1 MPGPLQTLREL
12 GRGIADGLMRLG
24 LLVFGVLAA
33 LVAVVTG
40 LALAVGLMLWSLL
53 RGRRPSP
60 SKVFVVRPR
69 AARQV
74 PPAEVI
80 DVQAR
85 ELQPGERTPQ
95 R

>member
-40 LALAVGLMLWSLL
+40 LTLAAGLTLWSLL

-60 SKVFVVRPR
+60 PKVFVVRPR
-69 AARQV
+69 AARRA

-80 DVQAR
+80 DVQVR
-85 ELQPGERTPQ
+85 ELQPGER
-95 R
+95 RS